1 MKKSK
6 LVSILMV
13 LMIISTIVTGCGSSS
28 ASGSKDNKETYKIK
42 VASILADND
51 PETLGLKKFKELV
64 ESKSAGNIIV
74 ELYPNAQ
81 LGSAETYLD
90 TLRQGTIQMASPGS
104 VMAQL
109 QPLVGAPEMPFMF
122 RDWDHAKAALTDT
135 SITDGLTEGM
145 VENLGV
151 RCLGFAPR
159 GFRVISSNKE
169 LDSMEDL
176 KGLRMRVPN
185 IPFYIKLAESIGTSP
200 IALPLT
206 ELFSS
211 LEQGVVDAQEN
222 PYSTIETS
230 KFYEVQDYILQTNHI
245 FTTHGWY
252 MNEKFFQTMPADY
265 QQIVTESA
273 SEAIDYCFEI
283 NIEAESNSKKI
294 LEDAGVKIIVPDEAF
309 KTEIV
314 KSSTPARE
322 YFYKEYPGSQDWAKK
337 VEAVK

>member
-1 MKKSK
+1 MKKNK
-6 LVSILMV
+6 LVSILMIMMVITVV
-13 LMIISTIVTGCGSSS
+13 LTAC
-28 ASGSKDNKETYKIK
+28 SGTTAPGNKSTYKIK

-64 ESKSAGNIIV
+64 ESKSEGNIIV

-109 QPLVGAPEMPFMF
+109 QPLVGAPEMPFLF
-122 RDWDHAKAALTDT
+122 RDWDHAKAVLTN
-135 SITDGLTEGM
+135 SEMTDKLTEGM
-145 VENLGV
+145 IEKLGI
-151 RCLGFAPR
+151 RTLGFAPR

-169 LDSMEDL
+169 LASIDDL
-176 KGLRMRVPN
+176 KNLRMRVPN

-200 IALPLT
+200 VALPLT

-222 PYSTIETS
+222 PYATIEAS
-230 KFYEVQDYILQTNHI
+230 KYYEVQDYILETNHI

-252 MNEKFFQTMPADY
+252 MNESFFQSLPENY
-265 QQIVTESA
+265 QQIIADSVN
-273 SEAIDYCFEI
+273 EAIDYTYEI
-283 NIEAESNSKKI
+283 NIEQEEKSKQI
-294 LEDAGVKIIVPDEAF
+294 LTDKGVKIVVPDEAF
-309 KTEIV
+309 KAKLV
-314 KSSTPARE
+314 GMSASSRE
-322 YFYKEYPGSQDWAKK
+322 FFYSRYPGSQEWSKS
-337 VEAVK
+337 VQEVK